1 MRDDKA
7 QMMVLEAIFFA
18 ITVVI
23 ALILLFQMSPTS
35 IQSGSQSSNNLKM
48 LGDNALDAIYAETQ
62 HIKQN
67 VGASYTTNNP
77 SSKLVVSIIKND
89 YSKLTDSLNNILPDS
104 VIYNIYI
111 SNGSKTV
118 FWCTSTGDPNEP
130 LTMLDPVAISHHQI
144 SIDPIHLA
152 GEQVGFDGL
161 VYENGEYSK
170 IAIEFLGD
178 PEPTPPYYPDPD
190 SYEYQ
195 GATYEVILEM
205 SFIWVS

>member
-1 MRDDKA
+1 
-7 QMMVLEAIFFA
+7 
-18 ITVVI
+18 
-23 ALILLFQMSPTS
+23 
-35 IQSGSQSSNNLKM
+35 M

-62 HIKQN
+62 HIKLN
-67 VGASYTTNNP
+67 VGASYITNNP

-144 SIDPIHLA
+144 SIDPQHL
-152 GEQVGFDGL
+152 VKYSND
-161 VYENGEYSK
+161 VYIGGTNSI
-170 IAIEFLGD
+170 IAEDFLGN
-178 PEPTPPYYPDPD
+178 PIPNNPDNF
-190 SYEYQ
+190 EYK

-205 SFIWVS
+205 SYIWVS